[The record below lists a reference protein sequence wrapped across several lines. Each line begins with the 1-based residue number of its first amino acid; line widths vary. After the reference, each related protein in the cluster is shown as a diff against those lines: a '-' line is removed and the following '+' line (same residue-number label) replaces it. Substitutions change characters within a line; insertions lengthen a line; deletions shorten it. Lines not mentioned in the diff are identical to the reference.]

1 MTFWQGIAVLS
12 PYIIGITAIFG
23 IVYPVSMI
31 AVHKLMGGKL
41 TIREI
46 LKRI

>member
-1 MTFWQGIAVLS
+1 MAVFA